1 MEQLVQ
7 RKLATAGPQEDKLA
21 PFRQQATVIR
31 RNKESSAARVHEL
44 AATLKEHEA
53 TLADLQSQV
62 PRVLFI
68 YSSLLQ
74 KSLLLYLCFYLDVL

>member
-7 RKLATAGPQEDKLA
+7 RKLATSGPQEDKLA
-21 PFRQQATVIR
+21 PFRQQATVIK
-31 RNKESSAARVHEL
+31 RNKDASAARLHEL

-62 PRVLFI
+62 HALQ
-68 YSSLLQ
+68 LLQ
-74 KSLLLYLCFYLDVL
+74 INRYLVYLSAFSM

>member
-7 RKLATAGPQEDKLA
+7 RRLATAGPQEDKLA

-53 TLADLQSQV
+53 MLADLQSQV
-62 PRVLFI
+62 RFKTMNTLIDGYCI
-68 YSSLLQ
+68 YRI
-74 KSLLLYLCFYLDVL
+74 KYF

>member
-7 RKLATAGPQEDKLA
+7 RKLAMAGPQEDKLA

-53 TLADLQSQV
+53 TLSDLQSQV
-62 PRVLFI
+62 TSLYI
-68 YSSLLQ
+68 YYVKYNN
-74 KSLLLYLCFYLDVL
+74 KSMSC

>member
-31 RNKESSAARVHEL
+31 RNKEASATRVHEL

-62 PRVLFI
+62 GI
-68 YSSLLQ
+68 YPKDAFLHT
-74 KSLLLYLCFYLDVL
+74 YLHT

>member
-62 PRVLFI
+62 PESYLFTHPFYKKACFCI
-68 YSSLLQ
+68 YVST
-74 KSLLLYLCFYLDVL
+74 